1 VSGEPGQP
9 GVILT
14 AVQEPPAGTVAVR
27 ASDAEREQAARSL
40 GAHLAS
46 GRLTLEE
53 FSERVERA
61 YQAATIDELNALAA
75 DLPKSAREPLPV
87 EGSRRPF
94 WPGNLPF
101 ATRIWTPASAK
112 AVVGAAMRTVVPPLL
127 AEGYQLERS
136 DPTLLVLSRTRRPV
150 WTIVAAVVVFPIGLL
165 ALLRVERSQVVI
177 SIDDESG
184 DETIVD
190 VSGCATLGVRR
201 AVRLLAG

>member
-9 GVILT
+9 AVILN

-27 ASDAEREQAARSL
+27 ASDAEREQMARSL
-40 GAHLAS
+40 GTHLAS

-53 FSERVERA
+53 FSARVERA
-61 YQAATIDELNALAA
+61 YRAVTIDELNALAA
-75 DLPKSAREPLPV
+75 DLPKSAREPTPV

-101 ATRIWTPASAK
+101 ATRIWTRASAES
-112 AVVGAAMRTVVPPLL
+112 VVAAAMRTVVPTLL
-127 AEGYQLERS
+127 AAGYQLERN
-136 DPTLLVLSRTRRPV
+136 DPKLLVLSRTRRPA
-150 WTIVAAVVVFPIGLL
+150 WTIAVAVLVFPIGLL
-165 ALLRVERSQVVI
+165 ALLRQERSQIVI
-177 SIDDESG
+177 SIDHESG